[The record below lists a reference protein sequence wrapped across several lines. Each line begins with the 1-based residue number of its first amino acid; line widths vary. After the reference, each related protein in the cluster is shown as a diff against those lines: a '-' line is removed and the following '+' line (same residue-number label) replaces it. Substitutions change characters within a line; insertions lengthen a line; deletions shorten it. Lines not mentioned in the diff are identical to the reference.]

1 MHSFISVTVDN
12 NSIFELSQELMIVI
26 IVLSAVLVVTCAIT
40 VSSVCIVIIVKR
52 KKEKRKWSVRRKPS
66 WRKNARIKRGIPT
79 HTVQPEPPVYIEI
92 LPDLKAP
99 RSSAS
104 KSGGSHSDPQTPP
117 ISVPVRC
124 TKSTNPSN
132 VDKTSCVEDNTYVN
146 IGLHRTATQ
155 TGVSKVS
162 KPVPQPHQ
170 ERITYRGDMSM
181 SDSITIRKTKSAK
194 ILMSDAKSVP
204 PPRLM
209 RQNAIKE
216 EEVCSQITSDIPLET
231 NGLYDI
237 LQPREKE
244 EEEEQ
249 EYIEM
254 MSLTQDIQVNWN
266 SAYRKLE
273 MYNI

>member
-1 MHSFISVTVDN
+1 MSQLPTRLGWVTESPN
-12 NSIFELSQELMIVI
+12 CMGSEGAQ
-26 IVLSAVLVVTCAIT
+26 
-40 VSSVCIVIIVKR
+40 
-52 KKEKRKWSVRRKPS
+52 PP
-66 WRKNARIKRGIPT
+66 PT
-79 HTVQPEPPVYIEI
+79 PINMGTLAFKI
-92 LPDLKAP
+92 PDLKAP

-104 KSGGSHSDPQTPP
+104 KSGGSHSNPQTPP

-132 VDKTSCVEDNTYVN
+132 VDKTSCVHSLEDNTYVN
-146 IGLHRTATQ
+146 IGLRRTATQ

-170 ERITYRGDMSM
+170 ERITYRGDTSM

-194 ILMSDAKSVP
+194 ILMSDAKLVP
-204 PPRLM
+204 PPRLT

-216 EEVCSQITSDIPLET
+216 EEVSSQITSDIPLEARE
-231 NGLYDI
+231 LYDI

-244 EEEEQ
+244 EEEEEEEQ
-249 EYIEM
+249 EYIK
-254 MSLTQDIQVNWN
+254 MSRQTQDIQVNWN

-273 MYNI
+273 V

>member
-52 KKEKRKWSVRRKPS
+52 KKEKRKRSVRRKPS

-99 RSSAS
+99 RSSATR
-104 KSGGSHSDPQTPP
+104 SGSCNSNPQTSP

-132 VDKTSCVEDNTYVN
+132 VHSIEDNTYVN
-146 IGLHRTATQ
+146 IGLRRTATQ

-170 ERITYRGDMSM
+170 ERITYRGDTSM

>member
-12 NSIFELSQELMIVI
+12 NSIFELSRELMIVI

-40 VSSVCIVIIVKR
+40 VSSVCIVIIVKC
-52 KKEKRKWSVRRKPS
+52 KKEKRKRSVRRKPS

-99 RSSAS
+99 RSSATR
-104 KSGGSHSDPQTPP
+104 SGSSDSNPQTPP

-132 VDKTSCVEDNTYVN
+132 VHSLEDNTYVN
-146 IGLHRTATQ
+146 IGLRRTATQ

-162 KPVPQPHQ
+162 KSVPQPYQ
-170 ERITYRGDMSM
+170 E
-181 SDSITIRKTKSAK
+181 
-194 ILMSDAKSVP
+194 
-204 PPRLM
+204 
-209 RQNAIKE
+209 
-216 EEVCSQITSDIPLET
+216 SDIPLDANE
-231 NGLYDI
+231 LYDI

-244 EEEEQ
+244 EEEEEEEEEQ

-254 MSLTQDIQVNWN
+254 TSLRQDIQMNWN

-273 MYNI
+273 VYNIVQN

>member
-1 MHSFISVTVDN
+1 MHSFISVTVGN
-12 NSIFELSQELMIVI
+12 NSFFELSQELMIVI

-52 KKEKRKWSVRRKPS
+52 KKEKGKRSVRRKPS
-66 WRKNARIKRGIPT
+66 WRKNAIIKRGIPT

-92 LPDLKAP
+92 LPDLNAP
-99 RSSAS
+99 RSSATR
-104 KSGGSHSDPQTPP
+104 SGSSNSNPQTSP

-132 VDKTSCVEDNTYVN
+132 VDKTSRVHSLEDNTYVN
-146 IGLHRTATQ
+146 IGLCRTATQ

-162 KPVPQPHQ
+162 KPVPQPYQ
-170 ERITYRGDMSM
+170 E
-181 SDSITIRKTKSAK
+181 
-194 ILMSDAKSVP
+194 
-204 PPRLM
+204 
-209 RQNAIKE
+209 
-216 EEVCSQITSDIPLET
+216 SDIPL
-231 NGLYDI
+231 DA

-244 EEEEQ
+244 EEEQ

-254 MSLTQDIQVNWN
+254 TSLRQDIQVNWN

-273 MYNI
+273 VYNIVQN